1 MYLYKIS
8 SDLRG
13 YSCNTIAI
21 QRSFKNRP
29 WHCRRQFLYEII
41 SWFPWFILNKVG
53 RFTEE
58 ILAKEVD
65 SNSTPINSSSRYVT
79 QANRT
84 MHFFTLFEDAIS
96 INSCIYTAFNIG
108 RLKRISSIRARQ
120 LLKLSHLCKSY
131 SFSFL
136 SYLCD
141 VFEDHDMDF

>member
-1 MYLYKIS
+1 MKKSAEFY
-8 SDLRG
+8 D
-13 YSCNTIAI
+13 
-21 QRSFKNRP
+21 SF
-29 WHCRRQFLYEII
+29 
-41 SWFPWFILNKVG
+41 LNKVG
-53 RFTEE
+53 RFAEN

-120 LLKLSHLCKSY
+120 LPKLSHLCKSY

-136 SYLCD
+136 SHLCD
-141 VFEDHDMDF
+141 VFEDHDMDFWYYYWKRIIYYWLPSSLRYYTFTG

>member
-1 MYLYKIS
+1 MKS
-8 SDLRG
+8 SAEFYD
-13 YSCNTIAI
+13 
-21 QRSFKNRP
+21 SF
-29 WHCRRQFLYEII
+29 
-41 SWFPWFILNKVG
+41 LNKVG
-53 RFTEE
+53 RFAED

-120 LLKLSHLCKSY
+120 LPKLSHLCKRY

-136 SYLCD
+136 SYLYD
-141 VFEDHDMDF
+141 VFWGSRYGILILLLEKNNLLLAPILSKVLHIYWVTYKGAIW

>member
-1 MYLYKIS
+1 MKS
-8 SDLRG
+8 SAEFYD
-13 YSCNTIAI
+13 
-21 QRSFKNRP
+21 SF
-29 WHCRRQFLYEII
+29 
-41 SWFPWFILNKVG
+41 LNKVG
-53 RFTEE
+53 RFAEN

-131 SFSFL
+131 SFKFL
-136 SYLCD
+136 KLFMRRFWGSWYGFLILLLEKNNLLL
-141 VFEDHDMDF
+141 VPIFSKVLHIYWVTYKGAVW

>member
-1 MYLYKIS
+1 MCNIIAVQEHIKTDLDIVVDNFQMKS
-8 SDLRG
+8 SAEFYD
-13 YSCNTIAI
+13 
-21 QRSFKNRP
+21 SF
-29 WHCRRQFLYEII
+29 
-41 SWFPWFILNKVG
+41 LNKVG
-53 RFTEE
+53 RFAED

-84 MHFFTLFEDAIS
+84 MHFFTLFEDAIL

-120 LLKLSHLCKSY
+120 LPKLSHLCKRY

-136 SYLCD
+136 SYLYD
-141 VFEDHDMDF
+141 VF